1 MTTDRDGSGHC
12 EPILGWTF
20 LPNMGSGSWLV
31 MMRGAFGNGYKG
43 ALLVL
48 EVILVQSPA
57 PVTLG

>member
-1 MTTDRDGSGHC
+1 
-12 EPILGWTF
+12 
-20 LPNMGSGSWLV
+20 

-48 EVILVQSPA
+48 EVTLVQGPE